1 MTVRFLLSC
10 SSCDAASQCNGA
22 FVELKLLPPE
32 ERPAVG
38 DDRAF
43 VRFVSTAFAQRRKM
57 LCNSLTPRYDSAA
70 VAAAL
75 KGMGLQEG
83 ARAQE
88 LDLQQ
93 FVQLYAALS
102 AQPVQQQ

>member
-1 MTVRFLLSC
+1 M
-10 SSCDAASQCNGA
+10 
-22 FVELKLLPPE
+22 
-32 ERPAVG
+32 VG

-57 LCNSLTPRYDSAA
+57 LCNSLAPRYDSAA

-75 KGMGLQEG
+75 KGIGLGEG

-88 LDLQQ
+88 LDLKQ
-93 FVQLYAALS
+93 FVALYTALS
-102 AQPVQQQ
+102 AQPVQDDSSDVDPT